1 MSWKTEARKIYE
13 TRVVADSLAQ
23 LAKRF
28 DLKSLPFS
36 DEELQTLAIRARQS
50 FRSEKKR
57 EQLERYKARLAAL
70 YGEERVGAISAALE
84 DINQFNSRAGFE
96 PARDQRGCSP
106 PLETPFICARL
117 KRRGLLRITQLV
129 MRKNDHHGL

>member
-36 DEELQTLAIRARQS
+36 DEELQTLATRARQS
-50 FRSEKKR
+50 FRSEKMR
-57 EQLERYKARLAAL
+57 VQLDRYKAHLAAL
-70 YGEERVGAISAALE
+70 YGEERVGTISAALE
-84 DINQFNSRAGFE
+84 DINNAIGYE
-96 PARDQRGCSP
+96 
-106 PLETPFICARL
+106 E
-117 KRRGLLRITQLV
+117 K
-129 MRKNDHHGL
+129 

>member
-13 TRVVADSLAQ
+13 TRVVADSLSR

-36 DEELQTLAIRARQS
+36 EDELQTLATRARQS

-57 EQLERYKARLAAL
+57 VQLNRYKAHLAAL
-70 YGEERVGAISAALE
+70 YGEEPVGTIAGALE
-84 DINQFNSRAGFE
+84 DINNAIGYE
-96 PARDQRGCSP
+96 
-106 PLETPFICARL
+106 E
-117 KRRGLLRITQLV
+117 K
-129 MRKNDHHGL
+129 